1 MHLETNEPE
10 ERIVENEVGKV
21 GKEDPVGALLRI

>member
-1 MHLETNEPE
+1 MHLETSEP

-21 GKEDPVGALLRI
+21 GKEDPVGAVLRI